1 MTGGGPACGW
11 RREPMRSGAATLRRV
26 AIALVFLL
34 ALTLTGIS
42 IFQEQ
47 LVFAP
52 PPVPGTQGRG
62 ATRIDFASS
71 PEQPL
76 FAYVVVPASTDSGG
90 PRRFIFVL
98 HGNADLADSWIDWG
112 QEVSART
119 GWSVFIPEYRGY
131 GGLPGYPTGEG
142 VLQDARAALRYLGAT
157 YGAKPNEIVFYAHSL
172 GTALASQLADESG
185 ARALILE
192 APMTSVLAVGEQ
204 SFGPPISWFL
214 PLLSRIDLA
223 PIAHVPRVR
232 APVWV
237 AFGDRDAVI
246 PPSMPRAVYAAA
258 PHKGQLLVISG
269 AGHNDVADRGGNRYR
284 QWLDAALQRAAESSS
299 PR

>member
-1 MTGGGPACGW
+1 MISAA
-11 RREPMRSGAATLRRV
+11 GAPGRV
-26 AIALVFLL
+26 VIGLVLLL
-34 ALTLTGIS
+34 ALTVTGIS
-42 IFQEQ
+42 IFQER

-52 PPVPGTQGRG
+52 PPVPATQGRG
-62 ATRIDFASS
+62 ATRVDFASS
-71 PEQPL
+71 PDQPL
-76 FAYVVVPASTDSGG
+76 FAFVVSPTYTDSATAH
-90 PRRFIFVL
+90 RFIFVL
-98 HGNADLADSWIDWG
+98 HGNADLADSWIEWG

-131 GGLPGYPTGEG
+131 GGLPGYPTGDG
-142 VLQDARAALRYLGAT
+142 VLQDSRAALRYLGAT
-157 YGAKPNEIVFYAHSL
+157 YGARPNDVVFYAHSL

-192 APMTSVLAVGEQ
+192 APMTSVLAVGER

-214 PLLSRIDLA
+214 PLVSRIDLA

-237 AFGDRDAVI
+237 AFGDRDAVV

-258 PHKGQLLVISG
+258 AHRGQLLVVSG
-269 AGHNDVADRGGNRYR
+269 AGHNDVAARGGDSYR
-284 QWLDAALQRAAESSS
+284 RWLYAALQQAAEPSS